1 MGDFEVLGKLSTKIS
16 NLLGPVGN
24 ASVNSL
30 VNFVT
35 NNKFSKDSKEDL
47 VQNVE
52 KIPDISNS
60 TGDFRLFA
68 VKILGDLN
76 ADNFVKSF
84 NWLN

>member
-1 MGDFEVLGKLSTKIS
+1 M
-16 NLLGPVGN
+16 
-24 ASVNSL
+24 NSL

-35 NNKFSKDSKEDL
+35 NNKLNKDSKNDL

-52 KIPDISNS
+52 KIPDIANGS
-60 TGDFRLFA
+60 GDFRLFA